1 MNQAIPTK
9 VYSILL
15 NGEFM
20 TTIREISEF
29 CAINK
34 FKAMWNYPENGKI
47 TATIIPHIRDYMES
61 L

>member
-1 MNQAIPTK
+1 MKTQ

-15 NGEFM
+15 NGKFM

-29 CAINK
+29 CAINR
-34 FKAMWNYPENGKI
+34 FKDMWDYPENAKI
-47 TATIIPHIRDYMES
+47 TAIIWSPNEI

>member
-1 MNQAIPTK
+1 MKTK

-15 NGEFM
+15 NGKFT

-29 CAINK
+29 CAINR
-34 FKAMWNYPENGKI
+34 FKEMWSYDKTATI
-47 TATIIPHIRDYMES
+47 TATIWSPNEI

>member
-34 FKAMWNYPENGKI
+34 FKDMWNYPENGKI
-47 TATIIPHIRDYMES
+47 TATIWSPHEIH
-61 L
+61 